1 MPPQEDDNARLSTW
15 DTAACNPASLYPS
28 SSWKLSATFS
38 SYPGPLKPYIS
49 HFWCSV
55 NCSFSHFPNS
65 FLNNNSDLRHDLHH
79 ADFYSSEYPL
89 TFVFIWASSKTNFF
103 NEDYLVTWYL
113 LVTYMLGNDSDLHEV
128 DSFTSGPPW
137 LSDAGSSSSLA
148 LKPVLRHPCL
158 LTASPFTFT
167 LATQC
172 VLGSH
177 VASPAICSHFL
188 RTTDSSG
195 TLMHCLSNPPA
206 RRSALRGVFLT
217 SQICPSSWLLA
228 YLIALLSLNQNHH
241 LFLQLCSSQGVPEGR
256 TLGQT
261 PLYS

>member
-1 MPPQEDDNARLSTW
+1 MPG
-15 DTAACNPASLYPS
+15 
-28 SSWKLSATFS
+28 K
-38 SYPGPLKPYIS
+38 
-49 HFWCSV
+49 
-55 NCSFSHFPNS
+55 
-65 FLNNNSDLRHDLHH
+65 
-79 ADFYSSEYPL
+79 
-89 TFVFIWASSKTNFF
+89 
-103 NEDYLVTWYL
+103 
-113 LVTYMLGNDSDLHEV
+113 DSDLHEV

-137 LSDAGSSSSLA
+137 LSEAGSSSSLA

-172 VLGSH
+172 VLSSH
-177 VASPAICSHFL
+177 IASPATCSHFL
-188 RTTDSSG
+188 RTTDPSG
-195 TLMHCLSNPPA
+195 TLIHCLSNPPA

-228 YLIALLSLNQNHH
+228 YLKALLSLNQNHH

-261 PLYS
+261 PLYSQGLSRHWPPCVCLIHLLQVFPVSPAWSNGHGWVAVIITGQFSFLKCSNTMLIPM